1 MRKSSGEGN
10 PVEDLLGAF
19 LTFKNGL
26 VISGMWASSYGE
38 AFGAG
43 QACAG
48 GVQGCNPLRAGGTH
62 GPVSQDPF
70 QLNI

>member
-10 PVEDLLGAF
+10 PVEDLLRAF
-19 LTFKNGL
+19 LTFKNGWLFLGCGHLPMGRPLEQVKL
-26 VISGMWASSYGE
+26 VL
-38 AFGAG
+38 
-43 QACAG
+43 
-48 GVQGCNPLRAGGTH
+48 GVCRECSPLRAGDTH